1 MAKLPKPPAASDER
15 DGWCQQSKN
24 RLVILDGAVIQHSS
38 IGTVVAI
45 TASSWVFQRQWQD
58 PADNGHSFREQRA
71 QQTA

>member
-1 MAKLPKPPAASDER
+1 MTNAPKPTAATDEC
-15 DGWCQQSKN
+15 DGWCQRRKN
-24 RLVILDGAVIQHSS
+24 RLVILDEAVIQHSS